1 MFELECENE
10 AEESSLKLETR
21 PIFRVI
27 QFFKKIENKMRE
39 FKGESQL
46 VNIKEIEYLKGRL
59 REL

>member
-1 MFELECENE
+1 MFELDGENE
-10 AEESSLKLETR
+10 IEESSLKMETR

-46 VNIKEIEYLKGRL
+46 VSIK
-59 REL
+59 